1 MNANKGTQMNVLK
14 GLLVAVVLWGSVI
27 DAASAAT
34 PVSSGRWSFVFADAK
49 GRPDRPIRVYTYRG
63 RKCDSACPI
72 LFVLSG
78 EKPQRLDYLAHWEL
92 AADRYSFIVIAP
104 EFSKEHWPRA
114 TAYNL
119 GDVADQPNREKWA
132 FSAIEHLFDEVNA
145 GQKDY
150 MIFGHAAGAQFVQ
163 RMAFLRSDNRASA
176 IVIANPGWYAMPEW
190 RKDKS
195 ADPYPYSLVNTPA
208 GEADVKRA
216 LARRTILMVGEND
229 SEPDTENLNQSG
241 GAKKQGDSRIDR
253 GENFIKAA
261 TASAQEL
268 GVKLGWEL
276 VEVPNTAQDAAALSK
291 IASEALFK
299 KK

>member
-1 MNANKGTQMNVLK
+1 MKKLLLAVLF
-14 GLLVAVVLWGSVI
+14 LALAI
-27 DAASAAT
+27 PAEAAT
-34 PVSSGRWSFVFADAK
+34 PVPSGRWSFVFADAK
-49 GRPDRPIRVYTYRG
+49 GRPERPIRVYTYRG

-78 EKPQRLDYLAHWEL
+78 EKRNAYDYLAYWEL

-104 EFSKEHWPRA
+104 EFNKDLWPKSA
-114 TAYNL
+114 AYNL
-119 GDVADQPNREKWA
+119 GDVADQPNREKWS

-150 MIFGHAAGAQFVQ
+150 MIFGHSAGAQFVQ
-163 RMAFLRSDNRASA
+163 RMAFLRSDNRASV
-176 IVIANPGWYAMPEW
+176 IVLANPGWYAMPEW

-195 ADPYPYSLVNTPA
+195 ADPYPFSLVNTPA

-229 SEPDTENLNQSG
+229 SDPDAENLNQSA
-241 GAKKQGDSRIDR
+241 GAKKQGASRVDR

-276 VEVPNTAQDAAALSK
+276 VEVPDTAQDAAALSK